1 MTPRA
6 DATLRLYADN
16 ALLLLVSRLAMA
28 ATPLVASALVT
39 LGSYYLEARFE
50 AQRVAL
56 ADLDRGLKSAE
67 SQVDAI
73 RSGFGDVRQAVAVNA
88 QVVSSLN
95 DQQRQTQARLEKM
108 TDALGTLSA
117 SVAGLTATVGQINR

>member
-16 ALLLLVSRLAMA
+16 AVLLLVSRVAMA
-28 ATPLVASALVT
+28 ATPLIASALVC

-50 AQRVAL
+50 AQRIAL
-56 ADLDRGLKSAE
+56 ADLDHGLKSAQAE
-67 SQVDAI
+67 IDAI
-73 RSGFGDVRQAVAVNA
+73 RGGLADVRQAVAVNA
-88 QVVSSLN
+88 QVVASLN

-108 TDALGTLSA
+108 TDALSTLS
-117 SVAGLTATVGQINR
+117 STVAGLAATVGRLNR